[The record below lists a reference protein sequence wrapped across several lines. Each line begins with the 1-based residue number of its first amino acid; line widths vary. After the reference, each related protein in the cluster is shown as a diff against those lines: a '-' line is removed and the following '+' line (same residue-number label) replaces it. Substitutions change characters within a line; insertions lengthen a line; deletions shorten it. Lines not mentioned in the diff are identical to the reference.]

1 MVYNYNMKRRGII
14 VSSILV
20 LFILGAVGTQP
31 SDNKVGTVNN
41 SYDSQTVTDLLSE
54 PKDEIETPVCDGKI
68 ITTDCVSEGIEY
80 SKYIYHEA
88 IIEKSHNETITN
100 YRE

>member
-1 MVYNYNMKRRGII
+1 MKRRGII

-31 SDNKVGTVNN
+31 SDNKVETVNN
-41 SYDSQTVTDLLSE
+41 SYDSQTVTDLVSE
-54 PKDEIETPVCDGKI
+54 PKDEIETPVFDGKI

>member
-1 MVYNYNMKRRGII
+1 MKRRGII

-31 SDNKVGTVNN
+31 SDNKVETVNN
-41 SYDSQTVTDLLSE
+41 SYDSQTVTDLVSE

-68 ITTDCVSEGIEY
+68 ITTDCVSE
-80 SKYIYHEA
+80 
-88 IIEKSHNETITN
+88 
-100 YRE
+100 